1 MTTITPVITNKLLV
15 RVEGITPLVMH
26 AFSEKT
32 CTPQRYED
40 SHYELPDGSHGIP
53 ALCFKAGIITA
64 SRMFPHDNISMKAL
78 RAVIHIES
86 TGPNQLIKLISS
98 EPTVHEQAIRWHP
111 DVAPKIRRLP
121 QYDNW
126 AAEFVID
133 YYQNLVTE
141 EYLKLLV
148 NAAGVGGIGQ
158 HRPSTPKSPLTDP
171 EAHARYNT
179 YGQFKLMERMEQQ

>member
-15 RVEGITPLVMH
+15 RVEGITPLVLH
-26 AFSEKT
+26 RFSEKT

-53 ALCFKAGIITA
+53 AYGFKAGIINA
-64 SRMFPHDNISMKAL
+64 SRMFPHDNISMTAL
-78 RAVIHIES
+78 KGTIHIES

-98 EPTVHEQAIRWHP
+98 EPTVHEQRMVCGESSRIL
-111 DVAPKIRRLP
+111 RLP

-148 NAAGVGGIGQ
+148 NAAGIGGIGQ

-179 YGQFKLMERMEQQ
+179 YGQFKLMEGMEQQ

>member
-15 RVEGITPLVMH
+15 RVEGITPLVLY

-53 ALCFKAGIITA
+53 AYGFKAGIINA
-64 SRMFPHDNISMKAL
+64 SRMFPHDSISMRAL
-78 RAVIHIES
+78 RAVFHIES

-98 EPTVHEQAIRWHP
+98 EPTVNEQQMVCGESSR
-111 DVAPKIRRLP
+111 IRRLP

-133 YYQNLVTE
+133 YHPTLVTE

-148 NAAGVGGIGQ
+148 NTAGIGGVGEY
-158 HRPSTPKSPLTDP
+158 RPSRPKSLLTDP
-171 EAHARYNT
+171 EVHARYNT
-179 YGQFKLMERMEQQ
+179 YGQFKLIERMEQR